1 MLCSNQLCIENDSS
15 SVEFYLFLAQN
26 RLHSLS
32 TSTCVSVR
40 AQSPHN
46 SIPFPPPSTLAYSHH
61 QPPRT
66 QLTWTAR
73 QKPDIELVRSQVATV
88 SLSSLSP
95 LLSLSLSH
103 ILLLF
108 ISFCFALSLSSSHCL
123 LCKAVNTLTNIF
135 RAMQC
140 TKNTFV
146 ELPLEGATQSYHYHY
161 RYRYRYFPNL
171 LSNQAMCCYRCLS
184 PANAIIDPLLLLLL
198 RLRLPRTW
206 SLPCRIPLLPSCV
219 QQLAMQPPG
228 RQNVCK
234 LNFLQPNNKIY
245 CAAG

>member
-15 SVEFYLFLAQN
+15 SVEFDLFLAQN

-40 AQSPHN
+40 AQSSHN
-46 SIPFPPPSTLAYSHH
+46 SIPFPPSTLAYSHH
-61 QPPRT
+61 QPPPRT

-88 SLSSLSP
+88 SLCLP
-95 LLSLSLSH
+95 FPPFSLSLSH

-140 TKNTFV
+140 TKYLCRVATQRCHP
-146 ELPLEGATQSYHYHY
+146 ELPLPLSLSLSL
-161 RYRYRYFPNL
+161 FPTL
-171 LSNQAMCCYRCLS
+171 LTLKLG
-184 PANAIIDPLLLLLL
+184 DVLLPLLVTSQRYHRPAAAAAAQAQATSDVVVAMPHPVAA
-198 RLRLPRTW
+198 RLCATAGDAAAWPPKCMQTQF
-206 SLPCRIPLLPSCV
+206 STA
-219 QQLAMQPPG
+219 QQ
-228 RQNVCK
+228 
-234 LNFLQPNNKIY
+234 
-245 CAAG
+245 